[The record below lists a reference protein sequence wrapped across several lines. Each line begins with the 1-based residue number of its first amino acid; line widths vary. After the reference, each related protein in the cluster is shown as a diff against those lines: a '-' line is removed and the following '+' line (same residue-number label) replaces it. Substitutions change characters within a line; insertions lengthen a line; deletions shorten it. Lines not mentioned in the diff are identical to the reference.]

1 MASFAVDINEP
12 VSQFFRL
19 NFPNTFALSSAGVIK
34 PDFDSGRLME
44 EGGKRMKLRYWG
56 QDTDAPEQ
64 YPPSSS
70 FTFKTATSASEL
82 AYVTRKAR
90 PRTMDK
96 SDVDALGQNGTPLD
110 NFAAQTVE
118 YWAYNTQATIWSA
131 LKGIF
136 DPSAGVLLSTHVNKI
151 GVTSGVPV
159 PASRAHVARTKGKVG
174 DQAPRLR
181 FLIAHS
187 SIVEDLEEEG
197 RENKLPI
204 DKSNFEGLQIIADD
218 TCPTVGGTADNV
230 LYASFIL
237 APMAIGLG
245 FQTAPTVD
253 TQFQYWSD
261 DGSYRMVQTV
271 AFAPHLFGVSFTGT
285 PADEKGGPTNT
296 EFATAGNW
304 TLRSGVNAKHILATC
319 LISNRK
325 KR

>member
-118 YWAYNTQATIWSA
+118 YWAYNTQASIWSLA
-131 LKGIF
+131 KGIF
-136 DPSAGVLLSTHVNKI
+136 DASAGVLLATHVNKI
-151 GVTSGVPV
+151 GVTSGTPI
-159 PASRAHVARTKGKVG
+159 PASRTQIARTKGKVG
-174 DQAPRLR
+174 DQADKLK

-197 RENKLPI
+197 REQKMPI
-204 DKSNFEGLQIIADD
+204 NRDSFEGLRILVDD
-218 TCPTVGGTADNV
+218 TVPTMGGSNDNV
-230 LYASFIL
+230 LYASFIV
-237 APMAIGLG
+237 APGALGLG
-245 FQTAPTVD
+245 FQTNPTVD

-261 DGSYRMVQTV
+261 DGSFRMVQSV

-285 PADEKGGPTNT
+285 PSDEKGGPTNA